1 MRINKGLFLLLA
13 VLLVSCGGNTAV
25 IWTDR
30 PEFALYG
37 DYFNTVQ
44 NQYKVTVRYLE
55 YPGESLEDSHV
66 NPDIVVGSW
75 LKNFSTDTYFKSL
88 DGMFGKKKLPR
99 NLFYSKILAAGRA
112 GRNQHLLPVSFNI
125 PALIFSKEREHE
137 LSNTFTIDF
146 EEVKKLSKG
155 YNVESRSTYT
165 RMGFSPLWD
174 DNFLLSAA
182 VLFGTSFREALPLAW
197 DTAAMDKS
205 MDYIYNWTHEINS
218 NNQAEEE
225 FTFKYFIEP
234 AEKLVISGRI
244 LFSYMESSELF
255 TLTEE
260 NKNHLDFRWILEQ
273 DRVPVTDATV
283 YLGIHRKAKSM
294 RAAKAFVLW
303 FFQTENQRLLM
314 EYFRVNGINEGVFGI
329 CGGFSSL
336 TPVTEQIFP
345 HFYPELLGRMPPAEY
360 LMPPNVL
367 PANWAV
373 IKERVI
379 LPYLHDR
386 ARTTNISEVY
396 PLERRLSDWIRMN
409 R

>member
-1 MRINKGLFLLLA
+1 MGFFLLFT

-55 YPGESLEDSHV
+55 YPGEALEDSHV

-88 DGMFGKKKLPR
+88 DGLFGKKKIPR
-99 NLFYSKILAAGRA
+99 NLFYSKILTAGKA

-125 PALIFSKEREHE
+125 PALIFSKEREHDIIN
-137 LSNTFTIDF
+137 SFTIDF
-146 EEVKKLSKG
+146 EEVKQLSKG

-174 DNFLLSAA
+174 DNFLLTAA
-182 VLFGTSFREALPLAW
+182 VLYGVSFREALPLAW
-197 DTAAMDKS
+197 DTTALDKS

-234 AEKLVISGRI
+234 PERLAISGRI
-244 LFSYMESSELF
+244 LFSYMESNELF

-260 NKNHLDFRWILEQ
+260 NKNHIDFRWIMEQ
-273 DRVPVTDATV
+273 DRVPITDASV
-283 YLGIHRKAKSM
+283 FLGIHKRAKAK

-314 EYFRVNGINEGVFGI
+314 EYFRVNGINEGVFWDMRRVFLADPGYGADFFRI
-329 CGGFSSL
+329 
-336 TPVTEQIFP
+336 
-345 HFYPELLGRMPPAEY
+345 FYPELLGRMPPAEY

-367 PANWAV
+367 PGNWAI
-373 IKERVI
+373 IKERVV